1 MLRTLVSPWTGCTRA
16 ERKNS
21 AWGPFFLTTLVGS
34 GGVCQA
40 VSGVEDAGLSER
52 LLAAMEAAFSC
63 PKPSALPFD
72 FRLGQFLMQRLAIPS
87 DYVLQFILGRA
98 SYVLPWEDRLC
109 PGNPTDDPETGAE
122 EYNAYA
128 IKKAQ
133 GVDRATKPDPVLDAV
148 YLALKTPGEAY
159 RALAGDLAEA
169 YQGRYRFLIDNLAQ
183 WDEETRWLRADLV
196 FSNAEL
202 RHLSATQV
210 MALRTRAAEV

>member
-1 MLRTLVSPWTGCTRA
+1 
-16 ERKNS
+16 
-21 AWGPFFLTTLVGS
+21 
-34 GGVCQA
+34 
-40 VSGVEDAGLSER
+40 
-52 LLAAMEAAFSC
+52 
-63 PKPSALPFD
+63 
-72 FRLGQFLMQRLAIPS
+72 MQRLAIPS

-98 SYVLPWEDRLC
+98 SYVLPWEDKLC
-109 PGNPTDDPETGAE
+109 PGNPADDPETGAE

-133 GVDRATKPDPVLDAV
+133 EVGRATKPDPVLDAV

-159 RALAGDLAEA
+159 RALAEDLAEA

-196 FSNAEL
+196 FSNSEL

-210 MALRTRAAEV
+210 MALRTRAAEA

>member
-21 AWGPFFLTTLVGS
+21 AWGPFFPHPLVGS

-40 VSGVEDAGLSER
+40 VSVVFDAGLSER
-52 LLAAMEAAFSC
+52 LLAALEAQLSLPKALCAIIRFSSRKIPHAASRHTFGLRPAVHPGPRLLC
-63 PKPSALPFD
+63 P
-72 FRLGQFLMQRLAIPS
+72 
-87 DYVLQFILGRA
+87 
-98 SYVLPWEDRLC
+98 PWEDKLC
-109 PGNPTDDPETGAE
+109 PGNPADDPETGAE

-133 GVDRATKPDPVLDAV
+133 EVGRATKPDPVLDAV

-159 RALAGDLAEA
+159 RALAEDLAEA

-196 FSNAEL
+196 F
-202 RHLSATQV
+202 QF
-210 MALRTRAAEV
+210 

>member
-1 MLRTLVSPWTGCTRA
+1 
-16 ERKNS
+16 
-21 AWGPFFLTTLVGS
+21 
-34 GGVCQA
+34 
-40 VSGVEDAGLSER
+40 
-52 LLAAMEAAFSC
+52 
-63 PKPSALPFD
+63 
-72 FRLGQFLMQRLAIPS
+72 MQRLAIPS

-98 SYVLPWEDRLC
+98 SYVLPWEDKLC
-109 PGNPTDDPETGAE
+109 PGNPADDPETGAE

-159 RALAGDLAEA
+159 RALAEDLAEA